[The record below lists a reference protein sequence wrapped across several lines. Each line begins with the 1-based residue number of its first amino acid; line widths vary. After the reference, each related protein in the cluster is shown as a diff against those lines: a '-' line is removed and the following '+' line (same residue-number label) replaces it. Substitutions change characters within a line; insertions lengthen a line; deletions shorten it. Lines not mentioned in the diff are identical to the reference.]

1 MKRNHRRQVFQ
12 KPTRKRPARTPRVLC
27 VDDDPGI
34 ISAIELR
41 LKRYNVQVIG
51 SFTGM
56 QGYWEAITHRP
67 DLVITDLRMP
77 QGDGSYLLE
86 CLKQNPKTSHIPVL
100 VFSGLRE
107 NDLAERIRHLG
118 GEMLLQKPI
127 RSEELIYTIGRFIDL
142 RKKAQTTN

>member
-1 MKRNHRRQVFQ
+1 MKRNHKSQQ
-12 KPTRKRPARTPRVLC
+12 TPRPARNRVARTPSVLC

-34 ISAIELR
+34 VSAIELR
-41 LKRYNVQVIG
+41 LKRYDVQVLG
-51 SFTGM
+51 SYTGM

-77 QGDGSYLLE
+77 QGDGTYLLE

-107 NDLAERIRHLG
+107 NDLAERVRHLG
-118 GEMLLQKPI
+118 GETLLQKPI
-127 RSEELIYTIGRFIDL
+127 RGEELVNTIRRFIDL
-142 RKKAQTTN
+142 REKTEPTN

>member
-1 MKRNHRRQVFQ
+1 MNRRHQKQ
-12 KPTRKRPARTPRVLC
+12 KPQKPAANPTHRAPRVLC

-41 LKRYNVQVIG
+41 LKRFNVDVTG

-67 DLVITDLRMP
+67 DLIITDLRMP

-86 CLKQNPKTSHIPVL
+86 CLKQNPKTAHIPVL
-100 VFSGLRE
+100 VFSGLRGD
-107 NDLAERIRHLG
+107 DLAERVRHLG
-118 GEMLLQKPI
+118 GESLLQKPI
-127 RSEELIYTIGRFIDL
+127 RGEELLNTIARYIDL
-142 RKKAQTTN
+142 REKMEITN